1 MTQHGL
7 DGSGMPGFLLRVS
20 RKPPS
25 AEAPS
30 TAADSAPHPGA
41 SIEEILELLDFGRA
55 REAVASVARIT
66 PLLPAEQLSERAGAP
81 VYLKLENLQ
90 RTGSFKIRGAASRLA
105 TLSERERELGVVACS
120 SGNHGRAV
128 AFVARRLG
136 IPATV
141 CVPEWVD
148 PVKLSGIRSQGA
160 ETLLVGSN
168 FDDSEDRAIRLARD
182 TGRPYISA
190 YDDLGVIAGQGTLA
204 LEVMDALGGP
214 PGALLAPLSGGG
226 LAGGIAAAFQRRTG
240 SSEAVVAVSA
250 ERARSLQASVAAGR
264 PLQLPE
270 EETLASALSGGLRR
284 DNRYSFPLVRDLITA
299 HVTVTEDEIKEAI
312 LHLFNDFHV
321 VAEGGGAVAVA
332 AILAGKW
339 RAGGRRPVV
348 VLVSGGNLSPEV
360 LGPLLAG
367 S

>member
-1 MTQHGL
+1 
-7 DGSGMPGFLLRVS
+7 MPGFLLRVS

-226 LAGGIAAAFQRRTG
+226 LAGGIAAALQRRTG

-250 ERARSLQASVAAGR
+250 
-264 PLQLPE
+264 
-270 EETLASALSGGLRR
+270 